1 MPTMA
6 NNLTGLIPTLFQSL
20 DTVSRE
26 MIGIIPAVSRSSV
39 ADTVNIGQVLSVP
52 VAKPRGTQDITPGNR
67 PTGKGND
74 FDRVDVRI
82 EKMKSADPIWWNG
95 DEQGTQ
101 AQSGMLA
108 VEKLSPSPY

>member
-39 ADTVNIGQVLSVP
+39 ADRKYRSS
-52 VAKPRGTQDITPGNR
+52 AEC
-67 PTGKGND
+67 TGSK
-74 FDRVDVRI
+74 
-82 EKMKSADPIWWNG
+82 
-95 DEQGTQ
+95 T
-101 AQSGMLA
+101 
-108 VEKLSPSPY
+108 